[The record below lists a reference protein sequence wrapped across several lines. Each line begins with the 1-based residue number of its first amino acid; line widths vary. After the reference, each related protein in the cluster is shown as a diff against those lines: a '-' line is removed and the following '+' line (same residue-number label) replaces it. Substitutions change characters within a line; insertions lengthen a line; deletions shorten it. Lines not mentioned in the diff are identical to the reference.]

1 MGKRVRVHVDSA
13 KSWPIAV
20 IEYQATSKSNH
31 DSKTCLETISVF
43 LYDGAKLARD
53 GHGLTHMGNV
63 K

>member
-1 MGKRVRVHVDSA
+1 MA
-13 KSWPIAV
+13 T
-20 IEYQATSKSNH
+20 IEHQATSKNSH

>member
-1 MGKRVRVHVDSA
+1 MATMEHH
-13 KSWPIAV
+13 
-20 IEYQATSKSNH
+20 ATSKNSH